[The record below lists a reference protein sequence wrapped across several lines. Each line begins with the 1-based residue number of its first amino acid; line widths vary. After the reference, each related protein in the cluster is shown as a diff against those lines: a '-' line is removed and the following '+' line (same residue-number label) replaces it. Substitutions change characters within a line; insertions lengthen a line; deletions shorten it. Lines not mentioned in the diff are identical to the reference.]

1 MNNQTVEKIEKK
13 RDIQKMW
20 LIIQDVINNTQ
31 SIDTQEDI
39 LLPGSLTNWWI
50 EPLSKTPIKTPQ
62 KEELRNALAI
72 LKNINTDDWE
82 KAEWSNRYAKEPE
95 NLGEV
100 GKELGS
106 GNWVEILLNSEEES
120 ASSLIDII
128 KDGNPCSALI
138 AAVVLHKATKNKRK
152 NISLTIVAKPLFDL
166 YQKARD
172 LSPDNRR
179 NKWMSK
185 YVIPPR
191 GDLWEWVSSHIT
203 EYGNRLE
210 PLLRRKIKEKIE
222 NHINPSEFY
231 ILADLIVFHSDLSD
245 KTYRFIYEIINK
257 IITSPENFKW
267 LDPKLLALIFKYS
280 KKYPTNW
287 EEYLRI
293 YNLKEL

>member
-1 MNNQTVEKIEKK
+1 
-13 RDIQKMW
+13 
-20 LIIQDVINNTQ
+20 
-31 SIDTQEDI
+31 
-39 LLPGSLTNWWI
+39 
-50 EPLSKTPIKTPQ
+50 
-62 KEELRNALAI
+62 
-72 LKNINTDDWE
+72 
-82 KAEWSNRYAKEPE
+82 
-95 NLGEV
+95 V